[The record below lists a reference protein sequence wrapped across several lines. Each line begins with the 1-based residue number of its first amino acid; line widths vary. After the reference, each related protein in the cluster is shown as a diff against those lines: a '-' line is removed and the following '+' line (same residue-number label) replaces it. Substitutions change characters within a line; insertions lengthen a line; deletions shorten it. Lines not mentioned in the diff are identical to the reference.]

1 MVKIAMLSIATG
13 LLNPALSRVGSES
26 VSITFVTGTLSRLGK
41 HLALAARGVPLPDAK
56 GSWDSHVRR
65 AHLDASIWIGFLIGG
80 LTQGGQK
87 EAKIGLGGN
96 THQPSQ

>member
-1 MVKIAMLSIATG
+1 LAICVASIAGYLDAYALRTLGVFVSFMSGNNTVAG
-13 LLNPALSRVGSES
+13 LRNGEGHSMSALAPALA
-26 VSITFVTGTLSRLGK
+26 I
-41 HLALAARGVPLPDAK
+41 P
-56 GSWDSHVRR
+56 
-65 AHLDASIWIGFLIGG
+65 WIGFLIGG